1 MGQLRCVFDVVRLVD
16 PEKMQVLDDGA
27 GGSTLGCS
35 YPQCHATF
43 LQEADTI
50 QKGHFVMNLKELY
63 ACCGGDFDTV
73 MDIWRSDERVA
84 RFLGR
89 FLEDGSYAN
98 FHKFLDAGN
107 LPEAFRAVHT
117 LKGVCLNL
125 CLTRLSESSA
135 TVTDAL
141 RGGADHTTPA
151 MLARFDADYAQVTQ
165 SIRTYL
171 AERQV

>member
-1 MGQLRCVFDVVRLVD
+1 
-16 PEKMQVLDDGA
+16 
-27 GGSTLGCS
+27 
-35 YPQCHATF
+35 
-43 LQEADTI
+43 
-50 QKGHFVMNLKELY
+50 MNLKELY

-84 RFLGR
+84 R

-135 TVTDAL
+135 TVADAL
-141 RGGADHTTPA
+141 RSGEDHTTPA

-171 AERQV
+171 AEHQG

>member
-1 MGQLRCVFDVVRLVD
+1 
-16 PEKMQVLDDGA
+16 
-27 GGSTLGCS
+27 
-35 YPQCHATF
+35 
-43 LQEADTI
+43 
-50 QKGHFVMNLKELY
+50 MNLKELY

-117 LKGVCLNL
+117 LKGV
-125 CLTRLSESSA
+125 
-135 TVTDAL
+135 VPQPVPD
-141 RGGADHTTPA
+141 P
-151 MLARFDADYAQVTQ
+151 
-165 SIRTYL
+165 
-171 AERQV
+171 AERVQRHRHRRSAQRRGSHHPRHAGPL

>member
-1 MGQLRCVFDVVRLVD
+1 
-16 PEKMQVLDDGA
+16 
-27 GGSTLGCS
+27 
-35 YPQCHATF
+35 
-43 LQEADTI
+43 
-50 QKGHFVMNLKELY
+50 MNLKELY

-117 LKGVCLNL
+117 LKGVCQNL
-125 CLTRLSESSA
+125 GFSNLYAPAVTLTETLRAGQLDGTAEQFA
-135 TVTDAL
+135 EVEKQYRITMAAIQAL
-141 RGGADHTTPA
+141 D
-151 MLARFDADYAQVTQ
+151 
-165 SIRTYL
+165 
-171 AERQV
+171 

>member
-1 MGQLRCVFDVVRLVD
+1 
-16 PEKMQVLDDGA
+16 
-27 GGSTLGCS
+27 
-35 YPQCHATF
+35 
-43 LQEADTI
+43 
-50 QKGHFVMNLKELY
+50 MNLKELY

-125 CLTRLSESSA
+125 CLTRLSES
-135 TVTDAL
+135 
-141 RGGADHTTPA
+141 TPPSPTLCA
-151 MLARFDADYAQVTQ
+151 
-165 SIRTYL
+165 
-171 AERQV
+171 AERITPPPPCWTALMRTMPR

>member
-1 MGQLRCVFDVVRLVD
+1 
-16 PEKMQVLDDGA
+16 
-27 GGSTLGCS
+27 
-35 YPQCHATF
+35 
-43 LQEADTI
+43 
-50 QKGHFVMNLKELY
+50 MNLKELY

-98 FHKFLDAGN
+98 FH
-107 LPEAFRAVHT
+107 T

-135 TVTDAL
+135 TGTDAL
-141 RGGADHTTPA
+141 RSGEDHTTPA

-171 AERQV
+171 AEHQG

>member
-1 MGQLRCVFDVVRLVD
+1 
-16 PEKMQVLDDGA
+16 
-27 GGSTLGCS
+27 
-35 YPQCHATF
+35 
-43 LQEADTI
+43 
-50 QKGHFVMNLKELY
+50 MNLKELY

-89 FLEDGSYAN
+89 
-98 FHKFLDAGN
+98 FLDAGN

-151 MLARFDADYAQVTQ
+151 MLARFDADYAQVIQ

-171 AERQV
+171 AEHQV

>member
-1 MGQLRCVFDVVRLVD
+1 
-16 PEKMQVLDDGA
+16 
-27 GGSTLGCS
+27 
-35 YPQCHATF
+35 
-43 LQEADTI
+43 
-50 QKGHFVMNLKELY
+50 MNLKELY

-84 RFLGR
+84 R

-141 RGGADHTTPA
+141 RSGEDHTTPA

-165 SIRTYL
+165 SIRTYR
-171 AERQV
+171 AEHQG

>member
-1 MGQLRCVFDVVRLVD
+1 
-16 PEKMQVLDDGA
+16 
-27 GGSTLGCS
+27 
-35 YPQCHATF
+35 
-43 LQEADTI
+43 
-50 QKGHFVMNLKELY
+50 MNLKELY

-89 FLEDGSYAN
+89 FLEDDSYTN

-107 LPEAFRAVHT
+107 LPDAFRAVHT

-151 MLARFDADYAQVTQ
+151 MLARFDEDYAQVTQ

-171 AERQV
+171 AEHQV

>member
-1 MGQLRCVFDVVRLVD
+1 
-16 PEKMQVLDDGA
+16 
-27 GGSTLGCS
+27 
-35 YPQCHATF
+35 
-43 LQEADTI
+43 
-50 QKGHFVMNLKELY
+50 MNLKELY

-73 MDIWRSDERVA
+73 MDIWHSDERVA
-84 RFLGR
+84 RFL
-89 FLEDGSYAN
+89 EDDSYAN
-98 FHKFLDAGN
+98 FHKFLEAGN

-141 RGGADHTTPA
+141 RSGEDHTTPA

-171 AERQV
+171 AEHQG

>member
-1 MGQLRCVFDVVRLVD
+1 MNNYNQQFYQDVLTGADNQAEQSRFPAPAVD
-16 PEKMQVLDDGA
+16 RKQ
-27 GGSTLGCS
+27 
-35 YPQCHATF
+35 
-43 LQEADTI
+43 I

-141 RGGADHTTPA
+141 RGGADHTTPPCWPA
-151 MLARFDADYAQVTQ
+151 LM
-165 SIRTYL
+165 RTMP
-171 AERQV
+171 R